1 MDMPD
6 KKISSENLV
15 NEIEEKVREKLSKR
29 NSKDIIARG

>member
-1 MDMPD
+1 VPD